1 MTTSSLI
8 IIGTTAILCLVFF
21 VILFI
26 LQHQKRMFQHKA
38 VIIEK
43 EINHQK
49 KLVEANIE
57 VAEFEREKIAKN
69 IHDDIGT
76 TLNVISLHLN
86 RIKRNASN
94 EILVKELTD
103 ESRNLL
109 DNSIDAIRTIA
120 KDLMPPSLIKLGF
133 EKGLTELCRQIENV
147 STLKINLNK
156 LNSTFD
162 LPKKNEIQLY
172 RIVQETLNN
181 IVKHANASVI
191 NINLQNNLKSIII
204 TINHNGKGISTE
216 MVNELTKTNSGIGLR
231 SVQSR
236 AQIINATLQYITVSE
251 KESII
256 NIEVPKYETKN

>member
-1 MTTSSLI
+1 MTASSVI
-8 IIGTTAILCLVFF
+8 IIGTSVILFLVFF
-21 VILFI
+21 VILFV
-26 LQHQKRMFQHKA
+26 LLHQKRMLQHKTL
-38 VIIEK
+38 ITQK

-86 RIKRNASN
+86 RIKRNANN
-94 EILVKELTD
+94 ETLVKELTD
-103 ESRNLL
+103 ESRDLL
-109 DNSIDAIRTIA
+109 DNSIETIRNIA

-133 EKGLTELCRQIENV
+133 VKGLNELCRQIE
-147 STLKINLNK
+147 SASSLKIK
-156 LNSTFD
+156 LNQLNSAFD
-162 LPKKNEIQLY
+162 LPKKTEIQLY

-181 IVKHANASVI
+181 IVKHANANTI

-204 TINHNGKGISTE
+204 TINHNGKGISNE

-236 AQIINATLQYITVSE
+236 AQIINATLQYITVSNN
-251 KESII
+251 ESII
-256 NIEVPKYETKN
+256 NIEVPKYETTN